1 VVQSRRFD
9 EQRAPADDAERT
21 GRGQETDGVGSRLS
35 GGERAM
41 RPKFALPLAVIACL
55 LGTGPAATQTANEL
69 LQSCEA
75 ITNTARSTQANT
87 VDIPRA
93 GVPCWYYMSAIQNAS
108 VLVDNGGNRL
118 LGICAPADATLMDH
132 VRIFVQYARRNQKDS
147 PDNAAALAVVR

>member
-1 VVQSRRFD
+1 MMPSAGRKQ
-9 EQRAPADDAERT
+9 ELTAPVC
-21 GRGQETDGVGSRLS
+21 GLS

-41 RPKFALPLAVIACL
+41 RPKFAFPVAAIAYL
-55 LGTGPAATQTANEL
+55 LGPGPAAAQTATEL

-87 VDIPRA
+87 IDIPRA

-108 VLVDNGGNRL
+108 VLVDGGGNRL

-147 PDNAAALAVVR
+147 PDNAAALAVIALSQAYPCSGN